1 MKFSVEHE
9 LPGRLRLRCPKNSFT
24 WEEGFVI
31 GAILETQPG
40 VKSAV
45 ASHRTGSLLI
55 HCSEDARGSVLKAVE
70 LMDESFYGEID
81 GAPLVPPEPHISE
94 AVVFLIGG
102 ALIRALLPAP
112 VRYAVTFWHSLPLIG
127 RGLGSLLREKQLNVS
142 VLDACA
148 VGTSMMRR
156 DFGTAS
162 LVITLL
168 ALGGHLESWT
178 HKKTKEGLAES
189 LALNIDKLWVRR
201 NGTEERINISGLR
214 IGDLA
219 VIRAGS
225 VIPVDGVIREGD
237 AMVNQS
243 SMTGESEPVHRTPG
257 MSVYAGTVIEAGELV
272 VSVTA
277 FGGGT
282 RIHKIVEMI
291 GESEA
296 LKAVVQNR
304 AEKMA
309 DVIVP
314 YSFLLAGGTYL
325 LTRDIARAMS
335 ALLVD
340 YSCAL
345 KLATPLTILSAM
357 REGARRGIVVKGGK
371 FLELLAEAD
380 TVVFDKTGTLT
391 VSAPSVAKVIPFEGY
406 ARDEVL
412 RVAACLEEHF
422 PHSIARAVVKQAEL
436 EGLQHNELHSTVE
449 YTVAHGIVTY
459 ISADGLPDDKV
470 LLGSAHFVLEDEG
483 IVCSDEQRAIVREAM
498 ESYSVLF
505 LAIGRSL
512 AGILCIEDPMRK
524 EAVDIAGR
532 LRKAGIKHIAI
543 LTGDNPRIAKHIAS
557 RAGITE
563 VYSQLLPED
572 KTDAVKRMKE
582 DGKIVVMVGDGINDT
597 PALSAASVGVAL
609 RDSADIAQETADV
622 LLTENNL
629 AALLD
634 ARALGMGTM
643 RKIYRNYALIV
654 GANSLLLALGIGGF
668 ISPGKSAL
676 IHNLTTI
683 GAGVYALMP
692 VLGKK

>member
-1 MKFSVEHE
+1 MNFSVEHE

-24 WEEGFVI
+24 WEEGVVI

-40 VKSAV
+40 VTSAA

-70 LMDESFYGEID
+70 LLDESFYGQID
-81 GAPLVPPEPHISE
+81 GTALVPPEPHIGK
-94 AVVFLIGG
+94 AVASLLGG
-102 ALIRALLPAP
+102 AFLRALLPAP
-112 VRYAVTFWHSLPLIG
+112 VRYALTFFHALPLIG
-127 RGLGSLLREKQLNVS
+127 RGLGSLLREKQLNVA

-148 VGTSMMRR
+148 VGASMMRR

-162 LVITLL
+162 LIITLL

-201 NGTEERINISGLR
+201 NGTEERINMSDLR

-225 VIPVDGVIREGD
+225 VIPVDGVVSEGS

-257 MSVYAGTVIEAGELV
+257 MSVYAGTVIEEGEIV
-272 VSVTA
+272 ARVTA
-277 FGGGT
+277 FSGGT

-291 GESEA
+291 GEAEA
-296 LKAVVQNR
+296 LKAEVQNR

-345 KLATPLTILSAM
+345 KLSTPLAILSAM
-357 REGARRGIVVKGGK
+357 REGSRRGIVVKGGK

-391 VSAPSVAKVIPFEGY
+391 VSSPSVAKVVPFEGY
-406 ARDEVL
+406 ERDEVL
-412 RVAACLEEHF
+412 RIAACLEEHF
-422 PHSIARAVVKQAEL
+422 PHSIARAVVKQAEQ
-436 EGLQHNELHSTVE
+436 EGLQHEELHSTVE
-449 YTVAHGIVTY
+449 YSVAHGIVTY
-459 ISADGLPDDKV
+459 ISADGLPGEKA

-483 IVCSDEQRAIVREAM
+483 IVCSDEQQAIVREAM

-505 LAIGRSL
+505 LAIGGSL

-524 EAVDIAGR
+524 EAVDIAER

-543 LTGDNPRIAKHIAS
+543 LTGDNPRMAKNIAE
-557 RAGITE
+557 RAGIAE

-572 KTDAVKRMKE
+572 KTNAVKRMKE
-582 DGKIVVMVGDGINDT
+582 DGD
-597 PALSAASVGVAL
+597 
-609 RDSADIAQETADV
+609 R
-622 LLTENNL
+622 
-629 AALLD
+629 
-634 ARALGMGTM
+634 
-643 RKIYRNYALIV
+643 
-654 GANSLLLALGIGGF
+654 
-668 ISPGKSAL
+668 
-676 IHNLTTI
+676 
-683 GAGVYALMP
+683 
-692 VLGKK
+692 